1 MSSGLENKNEDEA
14 KDDKQQQ
21 ENAFPLSCALLI
33 PINTIS
39 AVHNLNEHT
48 AARKMRR
55 GEGNE
60 SRTE

>member
-33 PINTIS
+33 PI
-39 AVHNLNEHT
+39 
-48 AARKMRR
+48 
-55 GEGNE
+55 
-60 SRTE
+60 